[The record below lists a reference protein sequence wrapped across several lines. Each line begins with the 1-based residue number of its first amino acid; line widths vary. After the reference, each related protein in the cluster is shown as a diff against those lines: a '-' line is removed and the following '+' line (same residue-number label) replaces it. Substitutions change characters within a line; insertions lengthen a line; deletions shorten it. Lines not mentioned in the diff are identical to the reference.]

1 MISSTIANIAE
12 DPNGFN
18 LTFAG
23 NKHGSLYGP
32 GIYLGFDDYIAHSY
46 SGGSPVGNVLF
57 VLSGWLPSSEW
68 TSPYPDPNT
77 VYDQHKLSFPACNMF
92 QLSSSNL
99 KYWDGAVYSQETEMQ
114 IMGEMVAVGNAT
126 VSAASSLPD
135 LTPLPADEVKE
146 EKDGD
151 DEEKKDVICICVS
164 D

>member
-1 MISSTIANIAE
+1 
-12 DPNGFN
+12 
-18 LTFAG
+18 
-23 NKHGSLYGP
+23 
-32 GIYLGFDDYIAHSY
+32 
-46 SGGSPVGNVLF
+46 
-57 VLSGWLPSSEW
+57 
-68 TSPYPDPNT
+68 
-77 VYDQHKLSFPACNMF
+77 MF

-126 VSAASSLPD
+126 VSASSSLPD

-151 DEEKKDVICICVS
+151 DEEKKDVICVS